1 MYWRDCRCCCSATCA
16 FALPQ
21 RRQGVEDDTVP
32 AAATQH
38 KAVVS
43 KSPAV
48 VVLGLVIRV
57 VVITCVVVGVVVVI
71 GVEEV

>member
-1 MYWRDCRCCCSATCA
+1 M
-16 FALPQ
+16 
-21 RRQGVEDDTVP
+21 P